1 MSELDCNQVLQR
13 LGGYLDG
20 ELDEAACRELEAH
33 IARCLG
39 CRHQVDF
46 EVRLRGIIQTKC
58 GAERAPHSLREE
70 LRRILGNTP

>member
-1 MSELDCNQVLQR
+1 MSEPDCDEVLER
-13 LGGYLDG
+13 LWSYLDG
-20 ELDEAACRELEAH
+20 ELDEAAARELEGH

-46 EVRLRGIIQTKC
+46 EVRLRGIIQMKC
-58 GAERAPHSLREE
+58 GAERAPHRLREE